1 MKMGAKNSF
10 FMTLN
15 KFAIQSLPLYSKKF
29 FRTCIYIVI
38 HVPEQ
43 LNISAIHEFFSQ
55 LSVSLWTRPK
65 MPQIVLVKKLKKVGF
80 SRHPPVLKKK
90 FPDLKLYGD

>member
-1 MKMGAKNSF
+1 MKIGAKNSF
-10 FMTLN
+10 FMTLD
-15 KFAIQSLPLYSKKF
+15 KFAIQGLPLYSKKI
-29 FRTCIYIVI
+29 FRTCIYMMI

-65 MPQIVLVKKLKKVGF
+65 MPQIVLVKKLKKFGF
-80 SRHPPVLKKK
+80 SRHPRILKKK
-90 FPDLKLYGD
+90 FQDLKLYGD

>member
-1 MKMGAKNSF
+1 MKMEAQNSF

-15 KFAIQSLPLYSKKF
+15 KFVIQGLPLYSKKF
-29 FRTCIYIVI
+29 FRICIYMVI

-43 LNISAIHEFFSQ
+43 LNISVIHEFFSQ

-65 MPQIVLVKKLKKVGF
+65 MPQIILVKKLRKVGF
-80 SRHPPVLKKK
+80 SRHPPVPKI
-90 FPDLKLYGD
+90 FVQDLTLYGD

>member
-1 MKMGAKNSF
+1 MKIGAKNSF
-10 FMTLN
+10 FMTLD
-15 KFAIQSLPLYSKKF
+15 KFAIQGLPLYSKKI
-29 FRTCIYIVI
+29 FRTCIYMMI

-65 MPQIVLVKKLKKVGF
+65 MPQIILVKKLKKVGF
-80 SRHPPVLKKK
+80 SRHPPVPKI
-90 FPDLKLYGD
+90 FVQDLTLYGD